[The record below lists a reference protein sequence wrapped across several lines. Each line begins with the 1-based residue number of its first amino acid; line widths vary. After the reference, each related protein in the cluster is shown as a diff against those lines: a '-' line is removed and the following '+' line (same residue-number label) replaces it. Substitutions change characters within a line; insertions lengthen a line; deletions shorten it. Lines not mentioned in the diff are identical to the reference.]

1 MRRALT
7 VFLNF
12 LLRFTGIF
20 APQSPFSAAHGETSV
35 NSQEQFR
42 RLKPNSLP
50 DRLTY
55 NFDPAFLE
63 AAADEQ
69 DCPAASRAFFNV
81 YIDERGEVT
90 RASGR
95 TLSLTAR
102 LEGVA
107 LKWAAGLLKE
117 MRFRPLTYGYKE
129 YSVEMPVTLVC
140 ESNYPLHK
148 SQ

>member
-7 VFLNF
+7 VFFDF
-12 LLRFTGIF
+12 LLWFTGIF
-20 APQSPFSAAHGETSV
+20 ALQTPFSAVLAETSV

-42 RLKPNSLP
+42 RLKPNGLP
-50 DRLTY
+50 NQLNY
-55 NFDPAFLE
+55 NFDRAFLE
-63 AAADEQ
+63 VAADEQ

-81 YIDERGEVT
+81 HINERGEVT
-90 RASGR
+90 KASGR

-107 LKWAAGLLKE
+107 LKWAAELLKE
-117 MRFRPLTYGYKE
+117 MRFHPLKYGDKAS
-129 YSVEMPVTLVC
+129 SVEMPVTLVC
-140 ESNYPLHK
+140 ESTYTSRR